1 MDFSGNIA
9 AVVIKRVLSSD
20 IGEVSLD
27 SQMLNVLMHIDGNR
41 NLGEVARIM
50 KVEMHSLK
58 ETLQRLERLNL
69 IEADADTVPTLDQA
83 FFDFLASHLTIA
95 MGPMAEILIEDE
107 IRELGVDRN
116 KIPAHLAAEL
126 VDILAREIPREEKKV
141 RFQQTMLKK
150 LKNM

>member
-1 MDFSGNIA
+1 MDFSGNVA
-9 AVVIKRVLSSD
+9 SVVVRRVLNSD

-27 SQMLNVLMHIDGNR
+27 SQMLNVLMNIDGVKT
-41 NLGEVARIM
+41 LGEIARILNVDM
-50 KVEMHSLK
+50 ITLK
-58 ETLQRLERLNL
+58 ETLQRLDRLKL
-69 IEADADTVPTLDQA
+69 IEADVETVPTLDQA
-83 FFDFLASHLTIA
+83 FFDFLANHLSIA

-116 KIPAHLAAEL
+116 SIPTHRAAEL

-141 RFQQTMLKK
+141 KFQQTMLKK